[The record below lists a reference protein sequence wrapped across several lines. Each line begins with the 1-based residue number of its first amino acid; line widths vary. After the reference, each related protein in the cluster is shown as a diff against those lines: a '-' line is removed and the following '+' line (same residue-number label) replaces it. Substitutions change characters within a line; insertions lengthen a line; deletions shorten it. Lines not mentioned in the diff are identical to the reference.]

1 MNEPLPCAALMAGSA
16 PDATPVDRYRTH
28 AVLNQAEPACGFNA
42 YTGDAV
48 LRAAIAREAPW
59 AQSLRGPGRAGR
71 RRTDT
76 GVGAAGQPAC
86 ARAEDA

>member
-59 AQSLRGPGRAGR
+59 RNRAARPWARWPATNRHRSWRGWP
-71 RRTDT
+71 T
-76 GVGAAGQPAC
+76 GMRPS
-86 ARAEDA
+86 

>member
-48 LRAAIAREAPW
+48 LRAAIAREAP
-59 AQSLRGPGRAGR
+59 
-71 RRTDT
+71 
-76 GVGAAGQPAC
+76 
-86 ARAEDA
+86 